1 LSHRN
6 KRSRSKL
13 AGLHDNLAE
22 ILGEDSLQ
30 QLIGIARLRRA
41 WPHIVGAMMA
51 ARTEPLQLEQ
61 LADDGVCLWV
71 AVDHSIMAQQIRF
84 LRDDIRKACFKHAG
98 MTDLH
103 RIRSR
108 VQPGAGIKT
117 KQKPAKPAPLSLTQK
132 RRLAQD
138 VASIK
143 DSTLRKAAFQARMS
157 QVMYGDSNDDLN
169 NDSNNDS
176 ATTD

>member
-1 LSHRN
+1 LNR
-6 KRSRSKL
+6 RSNRPRSKL

-30 QLIGIARLRRA
+30 QLIGIARMRRA
-41 WPHIVGAMMA
+41 WPHIVGAMMS
-51 ARTEPLQLEQ
+51 ARTEPVQLEQ
-61 LADDGVCLWV
+61 LADGGVCLWV

-84 LRDDIRKACFKHAG
+84 LRDDIRKACYKHAG
-98 MTDLH
+98 MSDLH

-117 KQKPAKPAPLSLTQK
+117 KQKPATPTALSWGQK
-132 RRLAQD
+132 RRLAKD

-143 DSTLRKAAFQARMS
+143 DSALRKAAFQARMA
-157 QVMYGDSNDDLN
+157 QVMYDDSH
-169 NDSNNDS
+169 DSETNEG
-176 ATTD
+176 

>member
-1 LSHRN
+1 MSRRSI
-6 KRSRSKL
+6 RSRSRL
-13 AGLHDNLAE
+13 SGLHDNLAD
-22 ILGEDSLQ
+22 ILGQDSLT
-30 QLIGIARLRRA
+30 QLIGIARMRRA

-51 ARTEPLQLEQ
+51 ARTEPVQLEQ
-61 LADDGVCLWV
+61 LADGGVCLWV

-84 LRDDIRKACFKHAG
+84 LRDDIRKACYKHAG

-117 KQKPAKPAPLSLTQK
+117 KKNPGKPTPLSLSQK
-132 RRLAQD
+132 RKLAQD

-143 DSTLRKAAFQARMS
+143 DSELRKAAFQARMA
-157 QVMYGDSNDDLN
+157 QIMYDDSTND
-169 NDSNNDS
+169 
-176 ATTD
+176 

>member
-1 LSHRN
+1 LSRRIRRPH
-6 KRSRSKL
+6 SRLS
-13 AGLHDNLAE
+13 GLHDNLAG

-41 WPHIVGAMMA
+41 WPHIVGAMMS
-51 ARTEPLQLEQ
+51 ARTEPLQIEH
-61 LADDGVCLWV
+61 LADGGSCLWV

-84 LRDDIRKACFKHAG
+84 LRDDIRKACYKHAG
-98 MTDLH
+98 MTDLY

-108 VQPGAGIKT
+108 VQPGAGIKV
-117 KQKPAKPAPLSLTQK
+117 KQQIPKPAPLSLSQK

-143 DSTLRKAAFQARMS
+143 DRVLRKAAFQARMS
-157 QVMYGDSNDDLN
+157 QVMYDDSNDSA
-169 NDSNNDS
+169 NDNAND
-176 ATTD
+176 AAITD

>member
-1 LSHRN
+1 LNQRSR
-6 KRSRSKL
+6 RSRSRL
-13 AGLHDNLAE
+13 NGLHDNLAE
-22 ILGEDSLQ
+22 ILGEDSLA
-30 QLIGIARLRRA
+30 QLIGVARLRRA
-41 WPHIVGAMMA
+41 WPHIVGAMMS
-51 ARTEPLQLEQ
+51 ARTEPVQLEQ
-61 LADDGVCLWV
+61 MADGGVCLWV

-117 KQKPAKPAPLSLTQK
+117 KQKPATPAALSWGQK
-132 RRLAQD
+132 RRLAKD

-143 DSTLRKAAFQARMS
+143 DSALRKAAFQARMA
-157 QVMYGDSNDDLN
+157 QVMYDDSQDGLQERETSQD
-169 NDSNNDS
+169 
-176 ATTD
+176 

>member
-1 LSHRN
+1 M
-6 KRSRSKL
+6 SRRRRRPHARL

-22 ILGEDSLQ
+22 ILGKDSLQ

-41 WPHIVGAMMA
+41 WPYIVGDMMA
-51 ARTEPLQLEQ
+51 MRTEPLQLEK
-61 LADDGVCLWV
+61 LADGGVCLWV

-84 LRDDIRKACFKHAG
+84 LRDDIRKACYKHAG

-108 VQPGAGIKT
+108 VQPGAGIKP
-117 KQKPAKPAPLSLTQK
+117 KQKPGKPTPLSLTQK

-143 DSTLRKAAFQARMS
+143 DSALRKAAFQARMS
-157 QVMYGDSNDDLN
+157 QVMYADSND
-169 NDSNNDS
+169 SS
-176 ATTD
+176 SPG

>member
-1 LSHRN
+1 LSRR
-6 KRSRSKL
+6 KSRPRSRLS
-13 AGLHDNLAE
+13 GLHDNLAD
-22 ILGEDSLQ
+22 ILGEDSLT

-51 ARTEPLQLEQ
+51 ARTEPVQLEQ

-84 LRDDIRKACFKHAG
+84 LRDDIRKACYKHAG
-98 MTDLH
+98 LTDLY

-108 VQPGAGIKT
+108 VQPGAGIKSN
-117 KQKPAKPAPLSLTQK
+117 QKPPRPTALSFHQK

-138 VASIK
+138 VTSIK
-143 DSTLRKAAFQARMS
+143 DRTLRKAAFQARMA
-157 QVMYGDSNDDLN
+157 QVMYADSD
-169 NDSNNDS
+169 
-176 ATTD
+176 AEPFTTD

>member
-1 LSHRN
+1 MSRR
-6 KRSRSKL
+6 KSRPRSRLS
-13 AGLHDNLAE
+13 GLHDNLAD
-22 ILGEDSLQ
+22 ILGEDSLT

-51 ARTEPLQLEQ
+51 ARTEPVQLEQ

-84 LRDDIRKACFKHAG
+84 LRDDIRKACYKHAG
-98 MTDLH
+98 LTDLY

-108 VQPGAGIKT
+108 VQPGAGIKSS
-117 KQKPAKPAPLSLTQK
+117 QKPPRPAALSFHQK

-138 VASIK
+138 VTSIK
-143 DSTLRKAAFQARMS
+143 DRTLRKAAFQARMA
-157 QVMYGDSNDDLN
+157 QVMYADSD
-169 NDSNNDS
+169 
-176 ATTD
+176 AEPFTTD

>member
-1 LSHRN
+1 
-6 KRSRSKL
+6 
-13 AGLHDNLAE
+13 LHDNLAE
-22 ILGEDSLQ
+22 ILGEDSLT

-41 WPHIVGAMMA
+41 WPYIVGAMMA
-51 ARTEPLQLEQ
+51 ARTEPLQIERLS
-61 LADDGVCLWV
+61 DDGICLWV

-98 MTDLH
+98 ITNLH

-108 VQPGAGIKT
+108 VQPDAGIKA
-117 KQKPAKPAPLSLTQK
+117 KQKPGKATPLSFRQK

-157 QVMYGDSNDDLN
+157 QIMYADSPADD
-169 NDSNNDS
+169 
-176 ATTD
+176 

>member
-1 LSHRN
+1 LSIRN

-13 AGLHDNLAE
+13 TGLHDNLAD
-22 ILGEDSLQ
+22 ILGEESLQ

-41 WPHIVGAMMA
+41 WPYIVGGMMS
-51 ARTEPLQLEQ
+51 ARTEPLQIEQ
-61 LADDGVCLWV
+61 LPDGGICLWV

-84 LRDDIRKACFKHAG
+84 LRDDIRKACYKHAG
-98 MTDLH
+98 ISDLY

-117 KQKPAKPAPLSLTQK
+117 RQAPRKPTPLSLTEK
-132 RRLAQD
+132 RRLALD

-143 DSTLRKAAFQARMS
+143 DRTLRKAAFQARMS
-157 QVMYGDSNDDLN
+157 QKMYWDSHEN
-169 NDSNNDS
+169 S
-176 ATTD
+176 TTTA

>member
-1 LSHRN
+1 MSQRN
-6 KRSRSKL
+6 QRSRSKL

-30 QLIGIARLRRA
+30 KLIGIARLRRA

-51 ARTEPLQLEQ
+51 ARTEPLQLEK
-61 LADDGVCLWV
+61 LADGGVCLWV

-98 MTDLH
+98 MTDLY

-108 VQPGAGIKT
+108 VQPGAGIKA
-117 KQKPAKPAPLSLTQK
+117 KQKPARPTPLSWAQK

-143 DSTLRKAAFQARMS
+143 DSALRKAAFQARMS
-157 QVMYGDSNDDLN
+157 QIMYDDSHHDR
-169 NDSNNDS
+169 